1 MEEKK
6 LHISVSTILLI
17 IAIGVII
24 VMSFMLYEVSSSK
37 SKAETEIQQLKAE
50 TQDMQTTL
58 DNIQNSLSKVTST
71 KNNETGGH
79 EVATKSDNNIASNT
93 SKTEEEQVKE
103 VANAFV
109 KAVNEQDWAT
119 VEKYSSKQI
128 VSDLKKYNVS
138 NMSIDLNTLEKNPN
152 KPNGYYCYDS
162 YDIDYNGLNIKD
174 LSLGR
179 LFCIDNKNGTF
190 VVSTCYATGL

>member
-1 MEEKK
+1 MEGKK

-24 VMSFMLYEVSSSK
+24 IMAFVLYEVSSSK
-37 SKAETEIQQLKAE
+37 AKAETEIQQLKAE

-58 DNIQNSLSKVTST
+58 DNIQNSLNKVAST
-71 KNNETGGH
+71 KNNETSGH
-79 EVATKSDNNIASNT
+79 EVTTKSDNTISTNT

-109 KAVNEQDWAT
+109 KAVNEKDWAT
-119 VEKYSSKQI
+119 VEKYSSNQV
-128 VSDLKKYNVS
+128 VSELKKYNVS
-138 NMSIDLNTLEKNPN
+138 NMTIDLNTLEKNPN
-152 KPNGYYCYDS
+152 RTSGYNCYDS

-179 LFCIDNKNGTF
+179 IFSVDNENGTF
-190 VVSTCYATGL
+190 VVSSFSSTGP